1 MCLAHGVRIAVAG
14 QPFMVSPSNLTIEI
28 TPQVLLK
35 AYACGIFPMAESAD
49 DPTLYWIEPERRG
62 VLPLDKIH
70 VPKSLC
76 KVIRQGRFEVRVDSD
91 YHGVMEGCASS
102 RAGRRTTWINKR
114 IRELYAELFGM
125 GYCHTVETWR
135 DGKLVG
141 GLYGVALGRAFF
153 GESMFSYETD
163 ASKVALVYL
172 AARLVYGGFALL
184 DTQFVTDHLRQ
195 FGAQEIS
202 RASFHRKL
210 EAALQG
216 LGEFDRLPGDLSS
229 SGILQLVSHTS
240 KVGCSTA

>member
-1 MCLAHGVRIAVAG
+1 MGSL
-14 QPFMVSPSNLTIEI
+14 SNLTIEI

-62 VLPLDKIH
+62 ILPLDGVH
-70 VPKSLC
+70 VPKRLA
-76 KVIRQGRFEVRVDSD
+76 KVIRQGKFEVRVDND
-91 YHGVMEGCASS
+91 FHGVIDGCASS
-102 RAGRRTTWINKR
+102 RAGRRTTWINRR
-114 IRELYAELFGM
+114 IRDLYAELFDM
-125 GYCHTVETWR
+125 GFCHTIETR
-135 DGKLVG
+135 YDGQLVG

-153 GESMFSYETD
+153 GESMFSYVPD

-172 AARLVYGGFALL
+172 SARLVYGGFSLL

-202 RASFHRKL
+202 RAAFHRRL
-210 EAALQG
+210 EQALQG
-216 LGEFDRLPGDLSS
+216 RAEFERLPVDLPST
-229 SGILQLVSHTS
+229 GILQLVSQTS

>member
-1 MCLAHGVRIAVAG
+1 MG
-14 QPFMVSPSNLTIEI
+14 SPSSLMIEI

-62 VLPLDKIH
+62 ILALEHVH
-70 VPKSLC
+70 VPRRLAR
-76 KVIRQGRFEVRVDSD
+76 VIKQGKFEIRIDSA
-91 YHGVMEGCASS
+91 YGAVIEGCASS
-102 RAGRRTTWINKR
+102 RAGRQSTWINRR
-114 IRELYAELFGM
+114 IRELYAELFEM
-125 GYCHTVETWR
+125 GYCHTVEAWL
-135 DGKLVG
+135 DGRLVG

-172 AARLVYGGFALL
+172 VARLRHGGFCLL

-202 RASFHRKL
+202 RAAFHKRL
-210 EAALQG
+210 ERALQG
-216 LGEFDRLPGDLSS
+216 LGEYGRLPPSMSGA
-229 SGILQLVSHTS
+229 GILQLVSQTS

>member
-1 MCLAHGVRIAVAG
+1 MG
-14 QPFMVSPSNLTIEI
+14 SPSNLSIEI

-35 AYACGIFPMAESAD
+35 AYACGIFPMAESSD

-62 VLPLDKIH
+62 ILALDHVH
-70 VPKSLC
+70 VPKRLARTI
-76 KVIRQGRFEVRVDSD
+76 KNEKFEVRVDSA
-91 YHGVMEGCASS
+91 YEGVIEGCASS

-114 IRELYAELFGM
+114 IRELYAELFDM
-125 GYCHTVETWR
+125 GFCHTVEAWLNGR
-135 DGKLVG
+135 LAG
-141 GLYGVALGRAFF
+141 GLYGVALGSAFF

-172 AARLVYGGFALL
+172 VARLRHGGFSLL

-202 RASFHRKL
+202 RAAFHRRL
-210 EAALQG
+210 EQALQG
-216 LGEFDRLPGDLSS
+216 RGEFARLPEDMSGA
-229 SGILQLVSHTS
+229 GILQVVSHTS